1 MGHMLEG
8 NFIMDTRASSYT
20 NRCQNSR
27 HFTENYSTV
36 MATFPFR
43 TWTVLWSKHF
53 GFEGKQITW
62 NLPRPLEWN
71 GKKFLGFIWEK

>member
-1 MGHMLEG
+1 
-8 NFIMDTRASSYT
+8 MDTRASSYT

-36 MATFPFR
+36 MATLPFR
-43 TWTVLWSKHF
+43 TSTVLWSKHF
-53 GFEGKQITW
+53 GFEGKKITW
-62 NLPRPLEWN
+62 NLPWPLEWN